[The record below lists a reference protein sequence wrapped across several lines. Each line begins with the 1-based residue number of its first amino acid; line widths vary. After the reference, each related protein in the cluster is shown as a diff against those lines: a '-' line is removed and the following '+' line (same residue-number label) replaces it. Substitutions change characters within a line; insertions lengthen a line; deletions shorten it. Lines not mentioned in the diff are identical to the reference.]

1 MYCRNCGYQL
11 EDNANLCPQCG
22 TFVDMGQNP
31 QQAPQI
37 NAQQPPYQQPIYQ
50 QAPYQQPNVVI
61 NNVNTN
67 TNTNG
72 FSYPYKSKWAAFF
85 LCLFLGGLG
94 LHRFYVG
101 KIGTGIIWLLTAGV
115 FGFGWIIDLI
125 MILVGG
131 FRDKAGFPLK

>member
-1 MYCRNCGYQL
+1 MIVMYCKNCGYQL

-22 TFVDMGQNP
+22 TFVDMPSNP
-31 QQAPQI
+31 QQPHQ
-37 NAQQPPYQQPIYQ
+37 NYVQQPGGYQQ
-50 QAPYQQPNVVI
+50 PYQQPNIVI

-72 FSYPYKSKWAAFF
+72 FGYPYKSKWVAFF

-101 KIGTGIIWLLTAGV
+101 KIGTGIIWLLTVGV
-115 FGFGWIIDLI
+115 FGFGWLVDLI
-125 MILVGG
+125 VILVGG